1 MATIKDVAR
10 QAGVSVGTVSHVL
23 SETVPVRSV
32 LRDRVLAAIQKLDYQ
47 PNFVARSLK
56 ANRTKT
62 LGMVISDITNP
73 FFPQVVRGAED
84 CALKYGY
91 LLNTFNTD
99 DQVEREQQ
107 VFALL
112 RSRRVDGI
120 LLVVAP
126 SPAGDVAHIRKMVE
140 SGIPVVCLDRIPQ
153 GIALDSVSVDNVKG
167 AQMCVR
173 HLINK
178 GHRRIGIITGSL
190 SLQTAKERLE
200 GYRSALHGAS
210 IKPEPGL
217 ILEGDFREGSGYRL
231 GKELLLGPHPPTA
244 VFVSNGMMA
253 VGVVRAVEEIGMEC
267 PGDIAIASFDDL
279 PLASAFRP
287 HLTAVALPA
296 YQIGYKGAEL
306 LIKRVRKVS
315 TGKYTTIR
323 LDSEL
328 IIRESTATGAVAPE
342 RRTVT
347 V

>member
-1 MATIKDVAR
+1 
-10 QAGVSVGTVSHVL
+10 
-23 SETVPVRSV
+23 V

-231 GKELLLGPHPPTA
+231 GKELLLGPRPPTA